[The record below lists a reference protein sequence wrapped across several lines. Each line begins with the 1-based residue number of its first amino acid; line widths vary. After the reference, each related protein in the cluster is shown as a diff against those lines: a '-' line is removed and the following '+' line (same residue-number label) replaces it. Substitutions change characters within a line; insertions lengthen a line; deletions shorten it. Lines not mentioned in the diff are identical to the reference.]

1 MSSLRR
7 YFPNQITSPETN
19 DYNCIAWAA
28 EDDKRWWE
36 PDIWRIYYWPRK
48 APRLMTLDAYIKA
61 YETIGYIVCQDGNW
75 EDGYIKIALFV
86 DDQNIPTHA
95 ARLLSNDRWTS
106 KCGGFGRYR
115 TRVDRS
121 IWTTAILWKY
131 CLLYE
136 KTYLIIAGKM
146 DLAFYLILL
155 RLKELIFIRYFKIRP
170 AQPSL

>member
-106 KCGGFGRYR
+106 KCGGLEDIEHELTEVSGPPLSYGN
-115 TRVDRS
+115 
-121 IWTTAILWKY
+121 
-131 CLLYE
+131 
-136 KTYLIIAGKM
+136 IACYMK
-146 DLAFYLILL
+146 
-155 RLKELIFIRYFKIRP
+155 KP
-170 AQPSL
+170 T